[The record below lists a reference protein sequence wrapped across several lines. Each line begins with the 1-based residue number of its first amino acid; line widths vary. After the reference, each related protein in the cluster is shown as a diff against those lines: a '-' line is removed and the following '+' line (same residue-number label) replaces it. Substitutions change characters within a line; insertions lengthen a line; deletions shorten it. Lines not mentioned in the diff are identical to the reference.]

1 MQAATRGVTV
11 KMAGADV
18 ADDDKPDLKS
28 AMARFGAVAVKERIR
43 DPANYEQKLAAA
55 LRDVAV

>member
-1 MQAATRGVTV
+1 
-11 KMAGADV
+11 MAGADV
-18 ADDDKPDLKS
+18 ADGDKADLKS

-55 LRDVAV
+55 LQDGPSAQHRASKGRW